1 METKTHATNV
11 SNVLKD
17 GGIGK
22 QSIVSGDVKA
32 GKEDRKF
39 WIFTENIRKG
49 NRKLKKLPTDRKLFR
64 EQLHA
69 EPQE

>member
-22 QSIVSGDVKA
+22 QSIVSGESWEGGQEVLDFHRKYKKRKQKA
-32 GKEDRKF
+32 EE
-39 WIFTENIRKG
+39 TS
-49 NRKLKKLPTDRKLFR
+49 
-64 EQLHA
+64 H
-69 EPQE
+69 